1 MIIKLKKFFA
11 SIFLILLLG
20 VSFGAGFWFGQEQ
33 CEICAPSEVDMSL
46 FWESW
51 ESLHN
56 KYVDADQLENQQL
69 IYGAISGMVESL
81 GDPYTRFMEPSD
93 AKRFRENTS
102 GDFPGVGIEIQMKK
116 EQLQVVAPLDG
127 TPAKRAGIQAGDKIL
142 AVNGTSTQDISIEQ
156 AVEWIRG
163 PEGTTVTL
171 TVARD
176 SWEENKE
183 IDIKRA
189 NIEIPSMS
197 WEMKEDN
204 IAYIKL
210 DHFTQR
216 LSSTFR
222 KEAIE
227 ITRKE
232 PDGIVLDLRNNP
244 GGYLSVAQ
252 GVAGWFIEEGKVIAI
267 EDFGSDRED
276 KNYKSQGPGTFSN
289 TPIVVLINK
298 GSASAS
304 EILAGALRDQRGV
317 KLIGSKSFGKGS
329 VQELTRLEDSSSL
342 KVTVAKW
349 LTPKGNLIDN
359 KGLEPDVKAEMTEE
373 DYKNQR
379 DPQSDKALEE
389 IKSLIN
395 DN

>member
-1 MIIKLKKFFA
+1 M
-11 SIFLILLLG
+11 
-20 VSFGAGFWFGQEQ
+20 
-33 CEICAPSEVDMSL
+33 
-46 FWESW
+46 
-51 ESLHN
+51 
-56 KYVDADQLENQQL
+56 
-69 IYGAISGMVESL
+69 
-81 GDPYTRFMEPSD
+81 
-93 AKRFRENTS
+93 
-102 GDFPGVGIEIQMKK
+102 
-116 EQLQVVAPLDG
+116 APLDG

-163 PEGTTVTL
+163 PEGTKVTL

-176 SWEENKE
+176 SWEENRE
-183 IDIKRA
+183 IDIERA
-189 NIEIPSMS
+189 NIEIPCMS

-216 LSSTFR
+216 LSSIFR

-227 ITRKE
+227 ITKKE

-252 GVAGWFIEEGKVIAI
+252 GVAGWFIEEGKIIVI

-289 TPIVVLINK
+289 TPIVVLTNK

-349 LTPKGNLIDN
+349 LTPKGDLIDD
-359 KGLEPDVKAEMTEE
+359 KGLNPMLGWK
-373 DYKNQR
+373 
-379 DPQSDKALEE
+379 
-389 IKSLIN
+389 
-395 DN
+395 